1 MLKRGWTE
9 MKTKKV
15 FTANLVPGMV
25 IAEAAYTSDNHLVIQ
40 SNTEITED
48 IIDKLKYYSIKTVR
62 IYLNE
67 PNETNKSKT
76 DKNDASI

>member
-1 MLKRGWTE
+1 

-25 IAEAAYTSDNHLVIQ
+25 IAEAAYTIDNHLVIQ

-48 IIDKLKYYSIKTVR
+48 IIDKLKYYSKRLWLRACNARFLSSALIK
-62 IYLNE
+62 NE
-67 PNETNKSKT
+67 ML
-76 DKNDASI
+76 